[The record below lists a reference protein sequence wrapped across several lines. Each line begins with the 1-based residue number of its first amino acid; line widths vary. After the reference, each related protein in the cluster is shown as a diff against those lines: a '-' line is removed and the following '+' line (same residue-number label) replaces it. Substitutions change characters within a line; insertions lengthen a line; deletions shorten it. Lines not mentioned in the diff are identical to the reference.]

1 MSLLKWKKLAK
12 QKTELGNKI
21 NFVHDTILKKQLGE
35 KTSQESFQKAFK
47 PITTKL
53 DEVAFRNLNIPRLTK
68 KRGKKL
74 GVPDYGIALE
84 DEDIPDYGLDDFFD
98 EGLVPENKK
107 QIVPKPPTYEES
119 LKDILEGKKQ
129 IYVDPQ
135 YFPEGP
141 QDMPPKYEEDEEI
154 DYALNVEDEA
164 IALKEAEEAAEAEEA
179 EEVSANRILDHLK
192 LSNYDDIEKQLNQPE
207 MTPLM
212 SRNFLNRKVKD
223 AKIERNRLNG
233 LKAQV
238 THKYNKGE
246 MSKAER
252 ALQNKGIDDVR
263 VVLNQYIKYQEIQ
276 AKMFDDQMKKGSGLK
291 KKKRGGNI
299 VFFNDVKQLLK
310 KLELIVGEI
319 LAGNTSIEMRNTGVA
334 ILDMLLKTSKINK
347 AQHEKLYKTYFKI

>member
-35 KTSQESFQKAFK
+35 KTSQESLQKVFK

-53 DEVAFRNLNIPRLTK
+53 DDVAFRNLNIPRLK
-68 KRGKKL
+68 KRGRNR
-74 GVPDYGIALE
+74 GVPDYAVGVE
-84 DEDIPDYGLDDFFD
+84 DEDGGIPDYGLDDFFD

-135 YFPEGP
+135 YFPEEP
-141 QDMPPKYEEDEEI
+141 QDLPPEYEEDEEI
-154 DYALNVEDEA
+154 DYALDEED
-164 IALKEAEEAAEAEEA
+164 
-179 EEVSANRILDHLK
+179 SDNMILDELD
-192 LSNYDDIEKQLNQPE
+192 LSNYDDIEKQLKQPE
-207 MTPLM
+207 MTPRKIKRYIDKKLTDANIK
-212 SRNFLNRKVKD
+212 RNQ
-223 AKIERNRLNG
+223 
-233 LKAQV
+233 LKGYKSQV
-238 THKYNKGE
+238 SQAYNKGKIGE
-246 MSKAER
+246 AQKTMDYKR
-252 ALQNKGIDDVR
+252 IDNASA
-263 VVLNQYIKYQEIQ
+263 VLNQYIKHYEN
-276 AKMFDDQMKKGSGLK
+276 KLKEGSGL
-291 KKKRGGNI
+291 KKRGGNI
-299 VFFNDVKQLLK
+299 VFFNDAKQLLK

-319 LAGNTSIEMRNTGVA
+319 SAGNTSIEMRNTGVA

>member
-21 NFVHDTILKKQLGE
+21 NFVHDTILKNQLGE
-35 KTSQESFQKAFK
+35 KISQESFQKAFK

-53 DEVAFRNLNIPRLTK
+53 DDVAFRNLNIPRLTK

-74 GVPDYGIALE
+74 GVPDYAVNIE
-84 DEDIPDYGLDDFFD
+84 DEDGGIPDYGLYDFFD
-98 EGLVPENKK
+98 EGLVPENEK

-135 YFPEGP
+135 
-141 QDMPPKYEEDEEI
+141 DMPPEYEEDEEI

-164 IALKEAEEAAEAEEA
+164 IALKEAEEAEEA
-179 EEVSANRILDHLK
+179 SANRILDHLK
-192 LSNYDDIEKQLNQPE
+192 LSNYDDVKAQLKQYK
-207 MTPLM
+207 MTPLT
-212 SRNFLNRKVKD
+212 SRNFLNKKAKD

-276 AKMFDDQMKKGSGLK
+276 AKMFDDQIKKGLGLK

-299 VFFNDVKQLLK
+299 VFFNDAKQLLK

>member
-21 NFVHDTILKKQLGE
+21 NFVHDTILKNQLGE

-47 PITTKL
+47 PITAKL

-68 KRGKKL
+68 KQ

-98 EGLVPENKK
+98 EGLIPENKK

-119 LKDILEGKKQ
+119 LKDVSEGKKQ

-135 YFPEGP
+135 YFPEEP
-141 QDMPPKYEEDEEI
+141 QDMPPEYKEDEEI
-154 DYALNVEDEA
+154 DYALDEED
-164 IALKEAEEAAEAEEA
+164 
-179 EEVSANRILDHLK
+179 SADMILDDLG
-192 LSNYDDIEKQLNQPE
+192 LPNYDAIEKQLNQPE
-207 MTPLM
+207 MTQKRIKRYVNKQL
-212 SRNFLNRKVKD
+212 KD
-223 AKIERNRLNG
+223 AEFKRHQ
-233 LKAQV
+233 LKGYKSQV
-238 THKYNKGE
+238 SQAYNKGKMGE
-246 MSKAER
+246 AQKIMDYKRIDNAR
-252 ALQNKGIDDVR
+252 A
-263 VVLNQYIKYQEIQ
+263 VLNQYIKHYGNKV
-276 AKMFDDQMKKGSGLK
+276 KMMEGSGL
-291 KKKRGGNI
+291 KKRGGNI

-319 LAGNTSIEMRNTGVA
+319 SAGNTSTEMRNTGVA

>member
-1 MSLLKWKKLAK
+1 MSLLEWKKLAK

-35 KTSQESFQKAFK
+35 KTSQESFQKAFQ

-119 LKDILEGKKQ
+119 LKDVLEGE
-129 IYVDPQ
+129 DLP
-135 YFPEGP
+135 PE
-141 QDMPPKYEEDEEI
+141 YEEDEEI
-154 DYALNVEDEA
+154 DYALDEEDS
-164 IALKEAEEAAEAEEA
+164 
-179 EEVSANRILDHLK
+179 VNMILDDLG
-192 LSNYDDIEKQLNQPE
+192 LSNYDDIEMQINQPE
-207 MTPLM
+207 MTQQKIKLYV
-212 SRNFLNRKVKD
+212 NKKLKD
-223 AKIERNRLNG
+223 AVIKRNQLKGHKTHVSKEYKKGKISE
-233 LKAQV
+233 AQK
-238 THKYNKGE
+238 TLDYKRIDN
-246 MSKAER
+246 AR
-252 ALQNKGIDDVR
+252 A
-263 VVLNQYIKYQEIQ
+263 VLNQYIKHYENKV
-276 AKMFDDQMKKGSGLK
+276 KMMEGSGL
-291 KKKRGGNI
+291 KKRGGNI

>member
-35 KTSQESFQKAFK
+35 KTSQESLQKVFK

-53 DEVAFRNLNIPRLTK
+53 DDVAFRNLNIPRLK
-68 KRGKKL
+68 KRGRNR
-74 GVPDYGIALE
+74 GVPDYAVGVE
-84 DEDIPDYGLDDFFD
+84 DEDGGIPDYGLDDFFD

-135 YFPEGP
+135 YFPEEP
-141 QDMPPKYEEDEEI
+141 QDLPPEYEEDEEI
-154 DYALNVEDEA
+154 DYALDEED
-164 IALKEAEEAAEAEEA
+164 
-179 EEVSANRILDHLK
+179 SDNMILDDLG
-192 LSNYDDIEKQLNQPE
+192 LSNYDDIEKQLKQPE
-207 MTPLM
+207 MTPRKIKRYIDKKLTDANIK
-212 SRNFLNRKVKD
+212 RNQLKGRKS
-223 AKIERNRLNG
+223 
-233 LKAQV
+233 QV
-238 THKYNKGE
+238 SQAYNKGKIGE
-246 MSKAER
+246 AQKTMDYKR
-252 ALQNKGIDDVR
+252 IDNASA
-263 VVLNQYIKYQEIQ
+263 VLNQYIKHYEN
-276 AKMFDDQMKKGSGLK
+276 KLKEGSGL
-291 KKKRGGNI
+291 KKRGGNI
-299 VFFNDVKQLLK
+299 VFFNDPKQLLK

-319 LAGNTSIEMRNTGVA
+319 SAGNTSIEMRNTGVA

>member
-21 NFVHDTILKKQLGE
+21 NFVHDTILKNQLGE

-47 PITTKL
+47 PITAKL

-68 KRGKKL
+68 KQ
-74 GVPDYGIALE
+74 GVPENGIALE

-98 EGLVPENKK
+98 EGLIPENKK

-119 LKDILEGKKQ
+119 LKDVLEGKKQ

-135 YFPEGP
+135 YFPEEP
-141 QDMPPKYEEDEEI
+141 QDMPPEYEEDEEI
-154 DYALNVEDEA
+154 DYALDEED
-164 IALKEAEEAAEAEEA
+164 
-179 EEVSANRILDHLK
+179 SANMILDDLG
-192 LSNYDDIEKQLNQPE
+192 LPNYDASEKQLNQPE
-207 MTPLM
+207 MTQKRIKRYVNKQL
-212 SRNFLNRKVKD
+212 KD
-223 AKIERNRLNG
+223 AEFKRHQ
-233 LKAQV
+233 LKGYKSQV
-238 THKYNKGE
+238 SQAYNKGKIGE
-246 MSKAER
+246 AQKTMDYKRIDNAR
-252 ALQNKGIDDVR
+252 A
-263 VVLNQYIKYQEIQ
+263 VLNQYIKHYGNKV
-276 AKMFDDQMKKGSGLK
+276 KMMEGSGL
-291 KKKRGGNI
+291 KKRGGNI

>member
-35 KTSQESFQKAFK
+35 KTSQESLQKVFK

-53 DEVAFRNLNIPRLTK
+53 DDVAFRNLNIPRLK
-68 KRGKKL
+68 KRGRNR
-74 GVPDYGIALE
+74 GVPDYAVGVE
-84 DEDIPDYGLDDFFD
+84 DEDGGIPDYGLDDFFD

-135 YFPEGP
+135 YFPEEP
-141 QDMPPKYEEDEEI
+141 QDMPPEYEEDEEI
-154 DYALNVEDEA
+154 DYALDEED
-164 IALKEAEEAAEAEEA
+164 
-179 EEVSANRILDHLK
+179 SDNMILDDLG
-192 LSNYDDIEKQLNQPE
+192 LSNYDDIEKQLKQPE
-207 MTPLM
+207 MTPRKIKRYIDKKLTDANIK
-212 SRNFLNRKVKD
+212 RNQLKGRKS
-223 AKIERNRLNG
+223 
-233 LKAQV
+233 QV
-238 THKYNKGE
+238 SHAYNKGKIGE
-246 MSKAER
+246 AQKTMDYKR
-252 ALQNKGIDDVR
+252 IDNASA
-263 VVLNQYIKYQEIQ
+263 VLNQYIKHYEN
-276 AKMFDDQMKKGSGLK
+276 KLKEGSGL
-291 KKKRGGNI
+291 KKRGGNI
-299 VFFNDVKQLLK
+299 VFFNDAKQLLK

-319 LAGNTSIEMRNTGVA
+319 SAGNTSIEMRNTGVA

>member
-1 MSLLKWKKLAK
+1 M
-12 QKTELGNKI
+12 
-21 NFVHDTILKKQLGE
+21 GE
-35 KTSQESFQKAFK
+35 KTSQESLQKVFK

-53 DEVAFRNLNIPRLTK
+53 DDVAFRNLNIPRLTK

-98 EGLVPENKK
+98 EGLVPENEK

-135 YFPEGP
+135 
-141 QDMPPKYEEDEEI
+141 DMPPEYEEDEEI
-154 DYALNVEDEA
+154 DYALDEED
-164 IALKEAEEAAEAEEA
+164 
-179 EEVSANRILDHLK
+179 SANMILDELE
-192 LSNYDDIEKQLNQPE
+192 LSNYDDIEKQINQPE
-207 MTPLM
+207 MTP
-212 SRNFLNRKVKD
+212 RKIKRYIDKKLKD
-223 AKIERNRLNG
+223 AELRRNQLKGHKTQVSQAYSKGKIGE
-233 LKAQV
+233 AQK
-238 THKYNKGE
+238 TMDYK
-246 MSKAER
+246 R
-252 ALQNKGIDDVR
+252 IDNAR
-263 VVLNQYIKYQEIQ
+263 VVLNQYIKHYENKV
-276 AKMFDDQMKKGSGLK
+276 KMMKGSGL
-291 KKKRGGNI
+291 KKRGGNI

-319 LAGNTSIEMRNTGVA
+319 LADNTSIEMRNTGVA

>member
-35 KTSQESFQKAFK
+35 KTSQESLQKVFK

-53 DEVAFRNLNIPRLTK
+53 DDVAFRNLNIPRLK
-68 KRGKKL
+68 KRGRNR
-74 GVPDYGIALE
+74 GVPDYAVGVE
-84 DEDIPDYGLDDFFD
+84 DEDGGIPDYGLDDFFD

-141 QDMPPKYEEDEEI
+141 QDLPPEYEEDEEI
-154 DYALNVEDEA
+154 DYALDEED
-164 IALKEAEEAAEAEEA
+164 
-179 EEVSANRILDHLK
+179 SDNMILDDLG
-192 LSNYDDIEKQLNQPE
+192 LSNYDDIEKQLKQPE
-207 MTPLM
+207 MTPRKIKRYIDKKLTDANIK
-212 SRNFLNRKVKD
+212 RNQLKGRKS
-223 AKIERNRLNG
+223 
-233 LKAQV
+233 QV
-238 THKYNKGE
+238 SQAYNKGKISE
-246 MSKAER
+246 AQKTMDYKRIDNAR
-252 ALQNKGIDDVR
+252 A
-263 VVLNQYIKYQEIQ
+263 VLNQYIKHYEN
-276 AKMFDDQMKKGSGLK
+276 KLKEGSGL
-291 KKKRGGNI
+291 KKRGGNI
-299 VFFNDVKQLLK
+299 VFFNDAKQLLK

-319 LAGNTSIEMRNTGVA
+319 SAGNTSIEMRNTGVA

>member
-21 NFVHDTILKKQLGE
+21 NFVHDTILKNQLGE
-35 KTSQESFQKAFK
+35 KTSQESLQKVFK

-53 DEVAFRNLNIPRLTK
+53 DDVAFRNLNIPRLTK

-84 DEDIPDYGLDDFFD
+84 GEDIPDYGLDDFFD
-98 EGLVPENKK
+98 EGLVPENEK

-135 YFPEGP
+135 
-141 QDMPPKYEEDEEI
+141 DMPPEYEEDEEI
-154 DYALNVEDEA
+154 DYALDEED
-164 IALKEAEEAAEAEEA
+164 
-179 EEVSANRILDHLK
+179 SANMILDELE
-192 LSNYDDIEKQLNQPE
+192 LSNYDDIEKQINQPE
-207 MTPLM
+207 MTP
-212 SRNFLNRKVKD
+212 RKIKRYIDKKLKD
-223 AKIERNRLNG
+223 AEFKRHQ
-233 LKAQV
+233 LKGYKSQV
-238 THKYNKGE
+238 SQAYNKGKIGE
-246 MSKAER
+246 AQKTMDFKRIDNAR
-252 ALQNKGIDDVR
+252 A
-263 VVLNQYIKYQEIQ
+263 VLNQYIKHYENKV
-276 AKMFDDQMKKGSGLK
+276 KMMKGSGL
-291 KKKRGGNI
+291 KKRGGNI

>member
-35 KTSQESFQKAFK
+35 KTSQESLQKVFK

-53 DEVAFRNLNIPRLTK
+53 DDVAFRNLNIPRLK
-68 KRGKKL
+68 KRGRNR
-74 GVPDYGIALE
+74 GVPDYAVGVE
-84 DEDIPDYGLDDFFD
+84 DEDGGIPDYGLDDFFD

-135 YFPEGP
+135 YFPEEP
-141 QDMPPKYEEDEEI
+141 QDLPPEYEEDEEI
-154 DYALNVEDEA
+154 DYALDDEDS
-164 IALKEAEEAAEAEEA
+164 
-179 EEVSANRILDHLK
+179 VNMILDDLG
-192 LSNYDDIEKQLNQPE
+192 LSNYDDIEKQLERPE
-207 MTPLM
+207 MPKKQIKPFLKKKLEAANHK
-212 SRNFLNRKVKD
+212 RNQLKGRKT
-223 AKIERNRLNG
+223 
-233 LKAQV
+233 QV
-238 THKYNKGE
+238 SQAYNKGKIGE
-246 MSKAER
+246 AEKTLKYKKIDNER
-252 ALQNKGIDDVR
+252 A
-263 VVLNQYIKYQEIQ
+263 VLNQYIKHYEN
-276 AKMFDDQMKKGSGLK
+276 KLKEGSGL
-291 KKKRGGNI
+291 KKRGGNI
-299 VFFNDVKQLLK
+299 VFFNDAKQLLK

-319 LAGNTSIEMRNTGVA
+319 SAGNTSIEMRNTGVA

>member
-1 MSLLKWKKLAK
+1 MSLLEWKKLAK

-21 NFVHDTILKKQLGE
+21 NFIHDTILKNQLGE
-35 KTSQESFQKAFK
+35 KISQESFQKVFK

-53 DEVAFRNLNIPRLTK
+53 DDVAFRNLNIPRLTK

-98 EGLVPENKK
+98 EGLVPENEK

-119 LKDILEGKKQ
+119 LKDVLEGKKQ
-129 IYVDPQ
+129 TYVD
-135 YFPEGP
+135 P
-141 QDMPPKYEEDEEI
+141 QDMPPEYEEDEEI
-154 DYALNVEDEA
+154 DYALDEED
-164 IALKEAEEAAEAEEA
+164 
-179 EEVSANRILDHLK
+179 SANMILDDLD
-192 LSNYDDIEKQLNQPE
+192 LSNYDDIEKQINQPE
-207 MTPLM
+207 MTQ
-212 SRNFLNRKVKD
+212 RKIKKYVNKKLKD
-223 AKIERNRLNG
+223 AEHKRNQ
-233 LKAQV
+233 LKGRKTQVLLAYKKGDIGEAQK
-238 THKYNKGE
+238 TIDFKRIDN
-246 MSKAER
+246 AR
-252 ALQNKGIDDVR
+252 A
-263 VVLNQYIKYQEIQ
+263 VLNQYIKHYANKVKTME
-276 AKMFDDQMKKGSGLK
+276 GSGL
-291 KKKRGGNI
+291 KKRGGNI

>member
-35 KTSQESFQKAFK
+35 KTSQESLQKVFK

-53 DEVAFRNLNIPRLTK
+53 DDVAFRNLNIPRLK
-68 KRGKKL
+68 KRGRNR
-74 GVPDYGIALE
+74 GVPDYAVGVE
-84 DEDIPDYGLDDFFD
+84 DEDGGIPDYGLDDFFD

-135 YFPEGP
+135 YFPEEP
-141 QDMPPKYEEDEEI
+141 QDLPPEYEEDEEI
-154 DYALNVEDEA
+154 DYALD
-164 IALKEAEEAAEAEEA
+164 
-179 EEVSANRILDHLK
+179 EEVSDNMILDELD
-192 LSNYDDIEKQLNQPE
+192 LSNYDDIEKQLKQPE
-207 MTPLM
+207 MTPRKIKRYIDKKLTDANIK
-212 SRNFLNRKVKD
+212 RNQ
-223 AKIERNRLNG
+223 
-233 LKAQV
+233 LKGYKSQV
-238 THKYNKGE
+238 SQAYNKGKISE
-246 MSKAER
+246 AQKTMDYKRIDNAR
-252 ALQNKGIDDVR
+252 A
-263 VVLNQYIKYQEIQ
+263 VLNQYIKHYENKVETIQ
-276 AKMFDDQMKKGSGLK
+276 GSGI
-291 KKKRGGNI
+291 KKRGGNI

>member
-1 MSLLKWKKLAK
+1 MSLLEWKKLAK

-53 DEVAFRNLNIPRLTK
+53 DDVAFRNLNIPRLTK

-98 EGLVPENKK
+98 EGLVPENEK
-107 QIVPKPPTYEES
+107 QIVPKPPTYKES
-119 LKDILEGKKQ
+119 LKDVLEGKKQ
-129 IYVDPQ
+129 IYVNPQ
-135 YFPEGP
+135 YFPEEP
-141 QDMPPKYEEDEEI
+141 QDMPPEYEEDEEI
-154 DYALNVEDEA
+154 DYAMDEEDSTN
-164 IALKEAEEAAEAEEA
+164 L
-179 EEVSANRILDHLK
+179 ILDELG
-192 LSNYDDIEKQLNQPE
+192 LSNYDDIEKQLKEPE
-207 MTPLM
+207 MTQLRAKKYINKKLEDANFK
-212 SRNFLNRKVKD
+212 RNQLKGYKTKVS
-223 AKIERNRLNG
+223 N
-233 LKAQV
+233 
-238 THKYNKGE
+238 KYKKGE
-246 MSKAER
+246 IGEAEKSQEYKRIDNAR
-252 ALQNKGIDDVR
+252 A
-263 VVLNQYIKYQEIQ
+263 VLNQYINHYGNKVKTME
-276 AKMFDDQMKKGSGLK
+276 GSGF
-291 KKKRGGNI
+291 KKRGGNI
-299 VFFNDVKQLLK
+299 VFFNDAKQLLK

>member
-35 KTSQESFQKAFK
+35 KTSQESLQKVFK

-53 DEVAFRNLNIPRLTK
+53 DDVAFRNLNIPRLK
-68 KRGKKL
+68 KRGRNR
-74 GVPDYGIALE
+74 GVPDYAVGVE
-84 DEDIPDYGLDDFFD
+84 DEDGGIPDYGLDDFFD

-135 YFPEGP
+135 YFPEEP
-141 QDMPPKYEEDEEI
+141 QDMPPEYEEDEEI
-154 DYALNVEDEA
+154 DYALDEED
-164 IALKEAEEAAEAEEA
+164 
-179 EEVSANRILDHLK
+179 SANMILDELD

-207 MTPLM
+207 MTPLKIKRYIDKKLTDANIK
-212 SRNFLNRKVKD
+212 RNQ
-223 AKIERNRLNG
+223 
-233 LKAQV
+233 LKGYKSQV
-238 THKYNKGE
+238 SQAYNKGKISE
-246 MSKAER
+246 AQKTMDYKRIDNAR
-252 ALQNKGIDDVR
+252 A
-263 VVLNQYIKYQEIQ
+263 VLNQYIKHYEN
-276 AKMFDDQMKKGSGLK
+276 KVKTMEGSGL
-291 KKKRGGNI
+291 KKRGGNI
-299 VFFNDVKQLLK
+299 VFFNDAKQLLK

-347 AQHEKLYKTYFKI
+347 AQHEKLYKTYFKV

>member
-21 NFVHDTILKKQLGE
+21 NFVHDTILKNQLGE
-35 KTSQESFQKAFK
+35 KISQESFQKAFK

-53 DEVAFRNLNIPRLTK
+53 DDVAFRNLNIPRLTK

-74 GVPDYGIALE
+74 GVPDYAVNIE
-84 DEDIPDYGLDDFFD
+84 DEDGGIPDYGLDDFFD
-98 EGLVPENKK
+98 EGLVPENEK

-119 LKDILEGKKQ
+119 LQDILEGKKQ

-135 YFPEGP
+135 YFPEEP
-141 QDMPPKYEEDEEI
+141 QDMPPEYEEDEEI
-154 DYALNVEDEA
+154 DYALDEED
-164 IALKEAEEAAEAEEA
+164 
-179 EEVSANRILDHLK
+179 SANYILDDLG

-207 MTPLM
+207 MTQQKIKQYVNKKL
-212 SRNFLNRKVKD
+212 KD
-223 AKIERNRLNG
+223 AEFKRHQ
-233 LKAQV
+233 LKGYKSQV
-238 THKYNKGE
+238 SQAYNKGKIGE
-246 MSKAER
+246 AQKTMDYKRIDNAR
-252 ALQNKGIDDVR
+252 A
-263 VVLNQYIKYQEIQ
+263 VLNQYIKHYENKV
-276 AKMFDDQMKKGSGLK
+276 KMMKGSGL
-291 KKKRGGNI
+291 KKRGGNI